1 MKGINFTDMDI
12 KKLIVIQEVI
22 DGKKTG
28 KQASDKLDL
37 SERQIWRIV
46 ANVKSKGNVG
56 IKHGNCFN
64 KKPRFITDEFKKK
77 IKDLKLLEDYCDT
90 NFTHF
95 QELLEERENIK
106 ISYTSLYKILTKNGI
121 KSKKK
126 HKDKKTHRQRKRKQH
141 AGELVQ
147 ADGTPFDW
155 FKDGHMYSIHGFIDD
170 ATGQVLGAYMCEHE
184 CLLGYLEVLRQMLT
198 NYGIPQCLYPD
209 KFSVFFPA
217 KKQKLTIEEQLQGKT
232 EPTTQFKRIIDVLG
246 INMFPAST
254 FQAKGRVER
263 LWETFQDR
271 LVTEFKLANVKTIEQ
286 ANTFLKSY
294 IKKYNKKFSV
304 QPASE
309 ESYFVPVPSYLNL
322 DLLLSIKLTRCID
335 ASGSFTIKNKKFQI
349 LDNKIMPKAK
359 VNIYISQ
366 KLVLLPNTI
375 IPNTKLY
382 VLIIYQVYT
391 KIKQQINF
399 FKNIIKKFSLLHFH
413 CLSIMQKK
421 KNHYWFHLSIKM
433 SHMQV
438 AHYDII
444 KK

>member
-1 MKGINFTDMDI
+1 MKGVNFTDMDI

-28 KQASDKLDL
+28 KQASDKLNI
-37 SERQIWRIV
+37 SERQVWRIV
-46 ANVKSKGNVG
+46 ANVKNKGNIG

-64 KKPRFITDEFKKK
+64 KRPRFVTDDFKKR
-77 IKDLKLLEDYCDT
+77 IKELKLSENYCDT

-106 ISYTSLYKILTKNGI
+106 ISYTSLYKILTESGI

-155 FKDGHMYSIHGFIDD
+155 FKDGNMYSLHGFIDD
-170 ATGQVLGAYMCEHE
+170 ATGQVLGVYMCEHE

-254 FQAKGRVER
+254 SQAKGRIER

-271 LVTEFKLANVKTIEQ
+271 LVTEFKLANVKTIDQ
-286 ANTFLKSY
+286 ANTFLKTY
-294 IKKYNKKFSV
+294 IKKYNKKFSIK
-304 QPASE
+304 PASE

-335 ASGSFTIKNKKFQI
+335 ASGSFTIQNKKFQV

-359 VNIYISQ
+359 INVYISQ
-366 KLVLLPNTI
+366 KIGI
-375 IPNTKLY
+375 IAEYNNTKYKVICSDNLPTTY
-382 VLIIYQVYT
+382 KNKTADKFFQEHYQKV
-391 KIKQQINF
+391 QSF
-399 FKNIIKKFSLLHFH
+399 ALSLLAYNAKEKEP
-413 CLSIMQKK
+413 LLVS
-421 KNHYWFHLSIKM
+421 S
-433 SHMQV
+433 
-438 AHYDII
+438 
-444 KK
+444 

>member
-1 MKGINFTDMDI
+1 MKGIEFTDMDI
-12 KKLIVIQEVI
+12 KKLLVIQSVI

-28 KQASDKLDL
+28 KQASEKLNL
-37 SERQIWRIV
+37 SERQIWRLV
-46 ANVKSKGNVG
+46 EKVKNNGNEG

-64 KKPRFITDEFKKK
+64 CKPRFITEDFKDK
-77 IKDLKLLEDYCDT
+77 IKNLKLSDDYCDA

-106 ISYTSLYKILTKNGI
+106 ISYSSVYKILTEKGI

-126 HKDKKTHRQRKRKQH
+126 HRDKKTHRQRKRKDH
-141 AGELVQ
+141 MGELVQ

-217 KKQKLTIEEQLQGKT
+217 KAQKLTIEEQLQGKT

-254 FQAKGRVER
+254 SQAKGRVER

-271 LVTEFKLANVKTIEQ
+271 LITEFKLAKVDTIEQ
-286 ANTFLKSY
+286 ANIFLKSY
-294 IKKYNKKFSV
+294 LKKYNKKFSV
-304 QPASE
+304 EPKSDK
-309 ESYFVPVPSYLNL
+309 SYFVPVPSYLNL

-349 LDNKIMPKAK
+349 LDNKIMPKTK
-359 VNIYISQ
+359 VNIYMSQ
-366 KLVLLPNTI
+366 KIGIIAEHNNTKYKVICSDNLPNTYK
-375 IPNTKLY
+375 NKTADK
-382 VLIIYQVYT
+382 
-391 KIKQQINF
+391 F
-399 FKNIIKKFSLLHFH
+399 FKEHSQELFTFALSLLTYNAKEKEPV
-413 CLSIMQKK
+413 LTS
-421 KNHYWFHLSIKM
+421 S
-433 SHMQV
+433 
-438 AHYDII
+438 
-444 KK
+444 

>member
-1 MKGINFTDMDI
+1 MEGTNFTDMDI

-28 KQASDKLDL
+28 KQASDKLNL
-37 SERQIWRIV
+37 SERQVWRIV
-46 ANVKSKGNVG
+46 AKVKNKGNIG

-64 KKPRFITDEFKKK
+64 RKPHFITDEFKKK
-77 IKDLKLLEDYCDT
+77 IKDLKLSEDYCDT

-106 ISYTSLYKILTKNGI
+106 ISYTSLYKILTEYEI

-126 HKDKKTHRQRKRKQH
+126 HKDRKTHRQRKRKQH

-155 FKDGHMYSIHGFIDD
+155 FKDGQMYSIHGFIDD

-184 CLLGYLEVLRQMLT
+184 CLLGYLEVLRQMLAD
-198 NYGIPQCLYPD
+198 YGIPQCLYPD

-217 KKQKLTIEEQLQGKT
+217 KKQKLAIEEQLQGKA

-254 FQAKGRVER
+254 SQAKGRVER

-271 LVTEFKLANVKTIEQ
+271 LVTEFKLAKVKTIEE
-286 ANTFLKSY
+286 ANIFLKSY
-294 IKKYNKKFSV
+294 IKKYNKRFSI
-304 QPASE
+304 QPVSE

-349 LDNKIMPKAK
+349 LDNKIMPRAK

-366 KLVLLPNTI
+366 KIGIIAEYNNTKYKVICSDNLPNVYKNQTAD
-375 IPNTKLY
+375 KFFQEH
-382 VLIIYQVYT
+382 YQEV
-391 KIKQQINF
+391 QSF
-399 FKNIIKKFSLLHFH
+399 ALSLLVYNSKEEEP
-413 CLSIMQKK
+413 LLVTS
-421 KNHYWFHLSIKM
+421 
-433 SHMQV
+433 
-438 AHYDII
+438 
-444 KK
+444 

>member
-28 KQASDKLDL
+28 KQASDKLNL

-46 ANVKSKGNVG
+46 ANVKNKGAVG
-56 IKHGNCFN
+56 IKHGNCFTQ
-64 KKPRFITDEFKKK
+64 KPHFITDEFKKK
-77 IKDLKLLEDYCDT
+77 IMDLKLSENYCDT

-95 QELLEERENIK
+95 KELLEERENIK
-106 ISYTSLYKILTKNGI
+106 ISYTSLYKILTENGI

-126 HKDKKTHRQRKRKQH
+126 HRDKKTHRQRKRKQH
-141 AGELVQ
+141 TGELVQ

-170 ATGQVLGAYMCEHE
+170 ATGQVLGAYMCENE

-198 NYGIPQCLYPD
+198 NFGIPQCLYPD

-254 FQAKGRVER
+254 SQAKGRIER

-271 LVTEFKLANVKTIEQ
+271 LVTEFKLANIKTIEQ

-294 IKKYNKKFSV
+294 IKKYNKKFSIKS
-304 QPASE
+304 ANE
-309 ESYFVPVPSYLNL
+309 ESYFVPVPNYLNL

-335 ASGSFTIKNKKFQI
+335 ASGSFTIRNKKFQI
-349 LDNKIMPKAK
+349 LDNKIMPKSK

-366 KLVLLPNTI
+366 KIGI
-375 IPNTKLY
+375 IAEHNNTKYNVICSDNLPSVY
-382 VLIIYQVYT
+382 KNKTADKFFQEHCQEVLS
-391 KIKQQINF
+391 F
-399 FKNIIKKFSLLHFH
+399 ALSLLVYNAKEKEP
-413 CLSIMQKK
+413 LLVS
-421 KNHYWFHLSIKM
+421 S
-433 SHMQV
+433 
-438 AHYDII
+438 
-444 KK
+444 

>member
-1 MKGINFTDMDI
+1 MKEIEFTDMDI
-12 KKLIVIQEVI
+12 EKLIVIQSVI

-28 KQASDKLDL
+28 KQASEKLNL
-37 SERQIWRIV
+37 SERQIWRLV
-46 ANVKSKGNVG
+46 AKVKNNGNAS

-64 KKPRFITDEFKKK
+64 HKPRFITEDFKNK
-77 IKDLKLLEDYCDT
+77 IIDLKLSNDYCDT

-106 ISYTSLYKILTKNGI
+106 ISYSSLYKILTEKGI

-126 HKDKKTHRQRKRKQH
+126 HKDKKTHRQRKRKDH
-141 AGELVQ
+141 MGELVQ

-217 KKQKLTIEEQLQGKT
+217 KAQKLTIEEQLQGKT

-254 FQAKGRVER
+254 SQAKGRVER

-271 LVTEFKLANVKTIEQ
+271 LITEFKLAKVNTIEQ
-286 ANTFLKSY
+286 ANIFLKSY
-294 IKKYNKKFSV
+294 LKKYNKKFSV
-304 QPASE
+304 EPKSDK
-309 ESYFVPVPSYLNL
+309 SYFIPVPSYLNL

-349 LDNKIMPKAK
+349 LDNKIMPKTK
-359 VNIYISQ
+359 VNIYMSQ
-366 KLVLLPNTI
+366 KIGIIAEHNNTKYKVICSDNLPNTYK
-375 IPNTKLY
+375 NKTADK
-382 VLIIYQVYT
+382 
-391 KIKQQINF
+391 F
-399 FKNIIKKFSLLHFH
+399 FKEHSQELVTFALSLLT
-413 CLSIMQKK
+413 
-421 KNHYWFHLSIKM
+421 
-433 SHMQV
+433 
-438 AHYDII
+438 YDA
-444 KK
+444 KEKEPVLTSS